1 MTIALIIIA
10 AFLMTV
16 SLLFAYASGAC
27 AEEYTSIMEGEGRAT
42 RLSPPDRLSLLKK
55 GAARAGMVSVAAA
68 VAAFILLVMT

>member
-10 AFLMTV
+10 AFLMTI

-27 AEEYTSIMEGEGRAT
+27 VEEYTAIMEGDAT

-68 VAAFILLVMT
+68 VAAFILLVLV

>member
-10 AFLMTV
+10 AFLMIV
-16 SLLFAYASGAC
+16 SLLFAYTSGSC
-27 AEEYTSIMEGEGRAT
+27 SEEYNAIMEGNAT

-68 VAAFILLVMT
+68 VAAFILLVLV